1 MAIGRTNPHARRLR
15 RDATDVEQRFWLAVR
30 DRRLGGFKFRRQV
43 TIGPFVAD
51 FACIER
57 RLIVELDGGQHD
69 QEADA
74 ARTTYLEGLG
84 WRVVRFWN
92 NDVVENWEGV
102 LQVVLVELNKSP
114 HPLPHAGEG

>member
-1 MAIGRTNPHARRLR
+1 MPIGRTNPHARRLR

-74 ARTTYLEGLG
+74 ARTAYLEGLG
-84 WRVVRFWN
+84 WRVRRFWN
-92 NDVVENWEGV
+92 NEVVENFEGV
-102 LQVVLVELNKSP
+102 LQVVLAELNRSP
-114 HPLPHAGEG
+114 